1 MKRFWI
7 ATLSAALVLAGCG
20 ESETEPAR
28 EQATAPGTETTAA
41 AAADTETNA
50 FLGNIDAETA
60 YVYANLERLPEAVSD
75 KVWEMND
82 ISATSNR
89 AMFEAL
95 SEDEEIPPEA
105 RALVDEIT
113 GLTTREGWEG
123 AGLHANPFYAFYAVQ
138 LMPFAEI
145 ELSDG
150 AAFSE
155 FIANIEGN
163 LDQPFTR
170 RNIGGTDIIWIEI
183 QPGLGFAIRHDD
195 DSVTAALIPDDAAL
209 LARVAGEYEPVE
221 AMSAGALA
229 GFNDDAGFG
238 SHGSGYVDWKR
249 FIDGMLAEDAPLAAL
264 YQEESLGELRRNPA
278 CVAEYGALTEAM
290 PRMVFGYTRMTV
302 EEMDFMLRQELAPDL
317 AKALKPMAQAPVSI
331 DRELQGLFN
340 LGLAIDL
347 VAGREFARSLVDGW
361 VENPPQ
367 CPSFRTIAAQAPE
380 MQENLARPIPPVV
393 TNMHGLYLEAMTF
406 DLGEGGIPTGGGTLS
421 FFMENP
427 QLLVGMAQM
436 FSPAVAELELEPGGE
451 PKRIPEGAVPQLAQL
466 DLQAWIAMAESA
478 IGVAIGEEHVDR
490 LTDAIRSTEADDL
503 LLAGRMD
510 FELLTQMMDLAESA
524 IADVETDGAAEGLA
538 AQRAQY
544 ERLAEMYEEAAFKMR
559 LGDRGIEFIGETTLK

>member
-7 ATLSAALVLAGCG
+7 ATLSAALIIGGCG
-20 ESETEPAR
+20 ESETEPAGEER
-28 EQATAPGTETTAA
+28 AAPETRAA
-41 AAADTETNA
+41 AGPTGETETNA
-50 FLGNIDAETA
+50 FLGNIDAGAA
-60 YVYANLERLPEAVSD
+60 YVYANLQRLPEAVSD

-82 ISATSNR
+82 VSSAGNR

-95 SEDEEIPPEA
+95 AEDEEIPPEA

-113 GLTTREGWEG
+113 NLTTREGWEG
-123 AGLHANPFYAFYAVQ
+123 AGLHANPFYAFYAVR

-150 AAFSE
+150 TAFSE
-155 FIANIEGN
+155 FVATIEGN

-170 RNIGGTDIIWIEI
+170 RNVEGTEVIWIEI
-183 QPGLGFAIRHDD
+183 RPGVGFAIRHDD

-209 LARVAGEYEPVE
+209 LARVAGEYEPPE
-221 AMSAGALA
+221 AMGPEMLASFNEEAGL
-229 GFNDDAGFG
+229 G
-238 SHGSGYVDWKR
+238 SHGSGYLDWKR

-264 YQEESLGELRRNPA
+264 YEEESLGELRQNPE
-278 CVAEYGALTEAM
+278 CVAEYGALAEAM
-290 PRMVFGYTRMTV
+290 PRMVFGYTTMTV
-302 EEMDFMLRQELAPDL
+302 DEMDFLLRQELAPDL
-317 AKALKPMAQAPVSI
+317 AEGLKPAARAPVSI
-331 DRELQGLFN
+331 DRELEGLFN

-347 VAGREFARSLVDGW
+347 VAAREFARTLVDGW

-367 CPSFRTIAAQAPE
+367 CPSFQAIAEQAPE

-393 TNMHGLYLEAMTF
+393 TNLHGLYLEAMTF
-406 DLGEGGIPTGGGTLS
+406 ELGEGGIPTGGGTLS

-436 FSPAVAELELEPGGE
+436 FSPAVAELELEPGSE
-451 PKRIPEGAVPQLAQL
+451 PKRIPQEALPQLAQL
-466 DLQAWIAMAESA
+466 DLEAWIAMADKA
-478 IGVAIGEEHVDR
+478 IGVAIGEEHVDL

-503 LLAGRMD
+503 VLAGRMD
-510 FELLTQMMDLAESA
+510 FDLLTQMMDLAESA
-524 IADVETDGAAEGLA
+524 LADVESDEAAEGLA

-559 LGDRGIEFIGETTLK
+559 LGDRGIEFIGETTLR